1 MIQRSAIRE
10 LVERNVKELN
20 SILVQGGC
28 ISRVV
33 FVWNETSENED
44 TVVSIILANCAEAHG
59 ISVDRMISKSRKRE
73 CVEARY
79 MAVERLMEEFPKW
92 SLSEVGSKVNLGDH
106 STVIAAK
113 QKFKDLYE
121 TDRFFKRTADNLKKV
136 INDNIERLNNQ
147 YSGANRNLEEQ
158 VAHDSNERTA
168 GITHSTIA
176 PGEGTGVEGVEGT
189 TSSISIEQAI
199 E

>member
-10 LVERNVKELN
+10 LVERNVQELN

-33 FVWNETSENED
+33 FVWNETSDNED
-44 TVVSIILANCAEAHG
+44 AIVSIILASCAEAHG

-79 MAVERLMEEFPKW
+79 MAVERLTEEFPKW
-92 SLSEVGSKVNLGDH
+92 SLTEVGSKVNLGDH

-121 TDRFFKRTADNLKKV
+121 TDRFFRRTADNLKKV

-147 YSGANRNLEEQ
+147 YSGAIRNPEEQ
-158 VAHDSNERTA
+158 AAHDSNERTA
-168 GITHSTIA
+168 GIAYSSIA
-176 PGEGTGVEGVEGT
+176 PREGTGVEGAEGT
-189 TSSISIEQAI
+189 TSSITAEQTIE
-199 E
+199 